1 MPSVAAAMIDKSDF
15 ATLIIDGLSGGSRLE
30 GFASVF
36 VALLRELVKGS
47 PVSVRVLAEASGQS
61 LDQVDAVL
69 RQAPDI
75 EYDPAGNIVGY
86 GITQRQTPHVFE
98 VEGRRLYTWCA
109 LDTLMFPALIG
120 KSARVRSLCP
130 ETGMPVSLTAAPHEL
145 CAVEPLDAAV
155 SLAVPQTGIRQSFCC
170 QVHFF
175 ASRADGDRWAL
186 RHPEVEV
193 VSVEAAFLLGQ
204 EIARRLAQS
213 AKVLLP
219 TLDENHP

>member
-1 MPSVAAAMIDKSDF
+1 MPSVATAMIDKSDF
-15 ATLIIDGLSGGSRLE
+15 AALIIDGLSGGSRLKA
-30 GFASVF
+30 FAPVF
-36 VALLRELVKGS
+36 VALLRELAKGS

-61 LDQVDAVL
+61 LDQLDAVL

-109 LDTLMFPALIG
+109 LDTLMFSALIG

-130 ETGMPVSLTAAPHEL
+130 ETSMPVSLTVDPHEL
-145 CAVEPLDAAV
+145 CAVEPPDAAV

-193 VSVEAAFLLGQ
+193 VSVEAAFSLGQ
-204 EIARRLAQS
+204 KIARRLAQGTVAGS
-213 AKVLLP
+213 R
-219 TLDENHP
+219 

>member
-1 MPSVAAAMIDKSDF
+1 MQSGAATMTDKSDF
-15 ATLIIDGLSGGSRLE
+15 AALVIDGLSGGSMLE
-30 GFASVF
+30 AFAPVF
-36 VALLRELVKGS
+36 VALLRELTKDS

-61 LDQVDAVL
+61 SDQVDAVL

-75 EYDPAGNIVGY
+75 EYDSAGNIVGY
-86 GITQRQTPHVFE
+86 GITQLQARHAFE
-98 VEGRRLYTWCA
+98 VEGHRLYAWCA

-120 KSARVRSLCP
+120 KSARVHSLCP

-145 CAVEPLDAAV
+145 CAVEPPGAAV

-175 ASRADGDRWAL
+175 ASRAAGDRWAR
-186 RHPEVEV
+186 RHPGVEV

-204 EIARRLAQS
+204 EIASRLVQS
-213 AKVLLP
+213 AVE
-219 TLDENHP
+219 DVG